1 MQFLLCCY
9 TTPRRPCHRRPT
21 TRSVN
26 QKTFS
31 TFVNHCILYIIT
43 YTVAVVATDI
53 LRTSTG
59 AHVRGLKNDRQ
70 QNLIIYLRF
79 RRFLNWRPSKFST
92 VCWQCLWHRRRRSVW
107 RYPTD
112 SRSWT
117 SAIRK
122 TPRYTFSD
130 CRKREKKTNVNV
142 VIIIMLSVRQRVT
155 VVARYSRLRDSQLI
169 K

>member
-9 TTPRRPCHRRPT
+9 TTPRRPCRRRLM

-26 QKTFS
+26 QKRFRLSLIT
-31 TFVNHCILYIIT
+31 VYNILYGRSCRDGYI
-43 YTVAVVATDI
+43 
-53 LRTSTG
+53 RTSTG

-70 QNLIIYLRF
+70 KNLIIYLRF

-92 VCWQCLWHRRRRSVW
+92 VCWRCLWHWRRRSVW

-112 SRSWT
+112 SRSRT

-142 VIIIMLSVRQRVT
+142 IIIIIIMLSVRQRVT
-155 VVARYSRLRDSQLI
+155 VVAQYSRLRDNQLI